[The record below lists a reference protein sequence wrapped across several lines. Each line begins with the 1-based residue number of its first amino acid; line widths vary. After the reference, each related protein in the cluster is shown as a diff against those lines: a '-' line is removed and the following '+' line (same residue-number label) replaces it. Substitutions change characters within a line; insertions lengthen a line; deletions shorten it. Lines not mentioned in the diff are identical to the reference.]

1 LESRALSQDEF
12 SVFSEKVVPF
22 LHITTRIKGDKHQ
35 GLLQEKG
42 GRGFPHL
49 AFLDA
54 DGNVLAKPSKRT
66 VAGFQDTLDTAVP
79 EFFALKKKA
88 ATGKDADKAA
98 FLMRRF
104 ELGHLDPDQMKKA
117 IGKGTVLNADQ
128 IKQITGKLAEAKV
141 AAITKGVNFRD
152 ESTFG
157 PIAKKLL
164 ALEKSDGLP
173 PGNPGLNAWFIIMGD
188 AHERKDAKGFERALN
203 AMKKGGATN
212 PRFVKAQEAR
222 LKALQDK

>member
-1 LESRALSQDEF
+1 
-12 SVFSEKVVPF
+12 VFAEKVVLF
-22 LHITTRIKGDKHQ
+22 LHITSRIKDDKYQ

-49 AFLDA
+49 AFLDEE
-54 DGNVLAKPSKRT
+54 GNVLAKPAKRS
-66 VAGFQDTLDTAVP
+66 VAGFTETLTTAVP

-104 ELGHLDPDQMKKA
+104 ELGHLDPAQMTKA
-117 IGKGTVLNADQ
+117 IGKGTILNPEQ

-141 AAITKGVNFRD
+141 AKITKGVNFRD

-157 PIAKKLL
+157 PMAKKLL

-173 PGNPGLNAWFIIMGD
+173 PGSPGLNAWFIIMGD

-203 AMKKGGATN
+203 AMKKGGASN